1 MNSILGSRRSPAEG
15 NGNPLQY
22 SCLGNPMNRGN
33 LVGYSPWGH
42 KRVGH
47 NLVTKQ
53 QNQKYTKQKL
63 TFPWGSLRFPK
74 VLQISSCCCCSV
86 TQSYS
91 TLCNPMDCSTP
102 GLPVPHHLP
111 EFAQVHVHCI
121 SDAIQPSHPPTPS
134 PPSALNLS
142 QHQGLLQWLSCLHQM
157 TKILE
162 FQLQHQSF
170 QWVFRVDFP

>member
-1 MNSILGSRRSPAEG
+1 MGYSPQGRRVGHDWVTSLTHE
-15 NGNPLQY
+15 Q
-22 SCLGNPMNRGN
+22 RN
-33 LVGYSPWGH
+33 LVGYSPWGR

-47 NLVTKQ
+47 KLITKQ
-53 QNQKYTKQKL
+53 HHQKYTEQKL

-74 VLQISSCCCCSV
+74 VLQMSSRCCCSV
-86 TQSYS
+86 TQSCS
-91 TLCNPMDCSTP
+91 TLCNPMDCSTS

-121 SDAIQPSHPPTPS
+121 NDAIQPSHPLMPS
-134 PPSALNLS
+134 APSALNLS
-142 QHQGLLQWLSCLHQM
+142 QHQGLLHWLSCLHQI

-170 QWVFRVDFP
+170 QRVFRFKFP